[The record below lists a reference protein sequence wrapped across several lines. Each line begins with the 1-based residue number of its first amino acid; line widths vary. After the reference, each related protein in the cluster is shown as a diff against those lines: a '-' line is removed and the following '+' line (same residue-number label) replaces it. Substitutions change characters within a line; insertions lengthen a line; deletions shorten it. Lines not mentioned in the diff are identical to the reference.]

1 MGRGDELN
9 NLALTLMYQISSS
22 AIILV
27 LIILLWVTR
36 RIYDHFFSVFRDIRD
51 CPFVF
56 GRF

>member
-27 LIILLWVTR
+27 LIILLWVT
-36 RIYDHFFSVFRDIRD
+36 VFRDIRD